1 MDEAVQE
8 VLLLLGYGLGD
19 EAGQRLQAARHRV
32 QLVLQ
37 RADALVQLLAALL
50 QLRHQVVHHILGLV
64 EQRRREIR
72 YQSKTC
78 ETAFQGSFWLQDKLR
93 EVVTRLV
100 GPTGGLCR
108 SLTVTLNL
116 TAALPEYFEGIS
128 ARFKRRK
135 RHRGFL
141 NKSHQI

>member
-19 EAGQRLQAARHRV
+19 EAGQRLQAACHRV

-64 EQRRREIR
+64 EQRRPEIR
-72 YQSKTC
+72 YKSK
-78 ETAFQGSFWLQDKLR
+78 AAVHVWLQENLAQVR
-93 EVVTRLV
+93 GLA
-100 GPTGGLCR
+100 GPAGG
-108 SLTVTLNL
+108 
-116 TAALPEYFEGIS
+116 
-128 ARFKRRK
+128 
-135 RHRGFL
+135 HRG
-141 NKSHQI
+141 SAGG